1 MQECNKLVPRD
12 SCRAGDRQTNWIKFI
27 LFVCS
32 SPSATRTQ
40 EMQLLLLLALVLL
53 KLLLVLVLLQRSATM
68 IMVVLA
74 AAAASHHPK
83 LRLLLPIHIIILL
96 VSFLGSAV
104 IGSNAAITARTRRR
118 GGSGSATYS
127 SATTTSSSS
136 FVAPSRSSIGYTAL
150 TTTSP
155 QKQNRERE
163 VQESQYLN
171 HRRTNKGTR
180 SSSHQKNILAAAPR
194 GALPDIVIPS
204 IFHLSDWTNNNSNIE
219 NNNNEDPR
227 VWVPQTPSLS
237 FRPLCFCTSQGYY
250 VNLLKFIGGGTL
262 GRHRH
267 SSPVHALTLTGSWK
281 YREHEWHAHPGTYV
295 FEPPGETHTLIV
307 DSDCTEMVA
316 LFHVTGSL
324 LYVDERTDELIGY
337 DDVFTKLEKAR
348 SWYEECGLGAEYAD
362 QFIR

>member
-1 MQECNKLVPRD
+1 M
-12 SCRAGDRQTNWIKFI
+12 
-27 LFVCS
+27 
-32 SPSATRTQ
+32 
-40 EMQLLLLLALVLL
+40 
-53 KLLLVLVLLQRSATM
+53 
-68 IMVVLA
+68 
-74 AAAASHHPK
+74 
-83 LRLLLPIHIIILL
+83 
-96 VSFLGSAV
+96 
-104 IGSNAAITARTRRR
+104 
-118 GGSGSATYS
+118 
-127 SATTTSSSS
+127 
-136 FVAPSRSSIGYTAL
+136 
-150 TTTSP
+150 
-155 QKQNRERE
+155 KQHRERGVHE
-163 VQESQYLN
+163 PQYMN
-171 HRRTNKGTR
+171 HHRTNTNKETR
-180 SSSHQKNILAAAPR
+180 SSSHHQIILAAAPR
-194 GALPDIVIPS
+194 GALSDIVIPS
-204 IFHLSDWTNNNSNIE
+204 VFPLSDWTNNNSNIE